1 MVEIAKEVTV
11 GIQKKLENRI
21 SKHNELVNKCVQ
33 IEKEGVKI
41 KKSTKNKMI
50 SYKKIIDSLKKE
62 NDSLRKKLDN
72 EKKKN
77 WLGEF
82 DIKEGKNI
90 QAQYIEQLEEERSAR
105 NAAKSDM
112 QDYEG
117 PSMQKNSS
125 W

>member
-1 MVEIAKEVTV
+1 MKRLIVIDLDKRSLDGKIGKKMVEIAKEVTV

-33 IEKEGVKI
+33 IEKEKEGVKI

-72 EKKKN
+72 EKEKN

-90 QAQYIEQLEEERSAR
+90 QAQYIE
-105 NAAKSDM
+105 
-112 QDYEG
+112 
-117 PSMQKNSS
+117 
-125 W
+125 